1 MFVIPEVE
9 FDSNNSKVHFS
20 IPELKACSNGRPLLF
35 SIGDKKEIAK
45 YIDEILNIF

>member
-9 FDSNNSKVHFS
+9 LDSNNSKVHFS